1 MLTFYEADF
10 VRFRHLKLL
19 KVACCFR
26 PDTYSS
32 TGLWMVWGIGAY
44 VYDYFHTS
52 AMEER
57 IHTLESVLT
66 VHQFVIMFLSASLI
80 VLISYII
87 FKKR

>member
-1 MLTFYEADF
+1 MGGKYKPLNVLF
-10 VRFRHLKLL
+10 VRHFTKQVLEDL
-19 KVACCFR
+19 V
-26 PDTYSS
+26 
-32 TGLWMVWGIGAY
+32 WMVWGIGAY

-80 VLISYII
+80 VLISYIV